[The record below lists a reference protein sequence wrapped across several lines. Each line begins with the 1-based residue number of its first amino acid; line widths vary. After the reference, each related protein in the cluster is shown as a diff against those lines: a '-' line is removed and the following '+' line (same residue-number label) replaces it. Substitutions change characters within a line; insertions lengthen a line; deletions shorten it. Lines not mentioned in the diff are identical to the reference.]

1 MVMIYSLLWEGHHFG
16 LLAENFQMHFKFIP
30 SVVKIVT
37 SITKCDRTGAMRS
50 LTMEKNSLQLFLQLI
65 VQLYELP
72 KMRQS
77 SCLAAIYFNE
87 YSSVSVKFI
96 SRISTSKF
104 DNNL

>member
-1 MVMIYSLLWEGHHFG
+1 
-16 LLAENFQMHFKFIP
+16 
-30 SVVKIVT
+30 
-37 SITKCDRTGAMRS
+37 
-50 LTMEKNSLQLFLQLI
+50 MEKNSLQLFLQLI